1 MTIKSKTTSKN
12 TKVNYFSKIKYGL
25 PRIIVVLT
33 DKKRRCWKFKVRK
46 DMILKELNLNI
57 EEQFY
62 K

>member
-1 MTIKSKTTSKN
+1 MKKVLRN
-12 TKVNYFSKIKYGL
+12 TKANYFSKIKYGL
-25 PRIIVVLT
+25 PRIIIVLT
-33 DKKRRCWKFKVRK
+33 DKKRKCWKFKVRK

>member
-1 MTIKSKTTSKN
+1 MKKVLRN

-33 DKKRRCWKFKVRK
+33 DKKKRCWKFKVRK
-46 DMILKELNLNI
+46 NMILKELNLNI